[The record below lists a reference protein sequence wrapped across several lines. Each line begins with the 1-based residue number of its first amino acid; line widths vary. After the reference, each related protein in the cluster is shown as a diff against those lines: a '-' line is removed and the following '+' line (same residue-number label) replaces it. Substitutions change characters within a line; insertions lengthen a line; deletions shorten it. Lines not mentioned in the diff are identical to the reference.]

1 MRRNKTMNA
10 LDVLKYGHQTLL
22 ASIEGLPDADW
33 EAPGAAGAAS
43 IKDLFAHLASM
54 EQALVEVFQ
63 SFLGGGPTPY
73 LDAMRNGDQFNDDQ
87 ITQRRDTPAPEVL
100 AEYTDA
106 HARALALAA
115 QIPAEDFRR
124 NGALP
129 WYGAEYDLEDFIV
142 YTYYGHKRE
151 HSAQIGGLRDRLGH

>member
-1 MRRNKTMNA
+1 MNV
-10 LDVLKYGHQTLL
+10 LDVLKYGHLTLL
-22 ASIEGLPDADW
+22 ASIENLPDADW
-33 EAPGAAGAAS
+33 EVPGAAGAAS

-54 EQALVEVFQ
+54 EQVLVEVLQ
-63 SFLGGGPTPY
+63 GFLGGGPTPY

-87 ITQRRDTPAPEVL
+87 IAQRRGTPAREVL
-100 AEYTDA
+100 AEYEDA
-106 HARALALAA
+106 HTRALALAA
-115 QIPAEDFRR
+115 QIPAEAFRR

-151 HSAQIGGLRDRLGH
+151 HSAQIGGLRDRLGR

>member
-1 MRRNKTMNA
+1 MNV

-33 EAPGAAGAAS
+33 EVPGAAGAAS
-43 IKDLFAHLASM
+43 IKDLLAHLASM
-54 EQALVEVFQ
+54 EQALVEVLQ
-63 SFLGGGPTPY
+63 GFLGGGPTPY

-87 ITQRRDTPAPEVL
+87 IARRRVTPAREVL
-100 AEYTDA
+100 AEYEEA
-106 HARALALAA
+106 HARAMALAA

-151 HSAQIGGLRDRLGH
+151 HSAQIGGLRDRLGR